1 MRFLIDSQYLF
12 SQAYTYS
19 KYPKT
24 KKSKELKFLSKIS
37 SLKSSKSWA
46 VSKILE
52 FINKN
57 FEFVKIE
64 SRYLSP
70 FLLQES
76 LLLLMYITT
85 QKFLHYSVIEL
96 LFKILEN
103 HNFKVVF
110 TAALSNG
117 LENVYLLD
125 LLIYV
130 LKQSFCKFVN
140 FYFIGYNLDT
150 MDICNLSGWNMATIN
165 TNRRPDLSL
174 TSNLNNMNR

>member
-1 MRFLIDSQYLF
+1 MRFLIDLQYLF

-46 VSKILE
+46 VSKIPE

-64 SRYLSP
+64 SGYLSP

-85 QKFLHYSVIEL
+85 QKFLHYSVIGL

-110 TAALSNG
+110 TAAFSNG

-125 LLIYV
+125 LLIYM
-130 LKQSFCKFVN
+130 LK
-140 FYFIGYNLDT
+140 
-150 MDICNLSGWNMATIN
+150 
-165 TNRRPDLSL
+165 
-174 TSNLNNMNR
+174 